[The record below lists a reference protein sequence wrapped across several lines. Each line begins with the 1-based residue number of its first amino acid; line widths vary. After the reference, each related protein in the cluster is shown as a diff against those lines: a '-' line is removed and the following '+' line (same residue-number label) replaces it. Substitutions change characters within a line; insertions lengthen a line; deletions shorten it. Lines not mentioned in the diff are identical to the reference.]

1 MIKFRRK
8 ELLAQWRSLS
18 LKVKLGVGLVI
29 LANLLIASLVVIPFL
44 DVDLKTKAI
53 VSTIIFVVGEICF
66 YAGLFLLGKEIVAK
80 YRKFYSLSYWRNRK
94 NNADADKE
102 KEQA

>member
-1 MIKFRRK
+1 MIKIRRE
-8 ELLAQWRSLS
+8 ELLAQWSNLAF
-18 LKVKLGVGLVI
+18 KVKMGVVLVI
-29 LANLLIASLVVIPFL
+29 VANLLIGSLVVVPFL

-80 YRKFYSLSYWRNRK
+80 YRKFFSIAYWRNR
-94 NNADADKE
+94 NNKTDTDKE
-102 KEQA
+102 KDQA